1 MKIKSI
7 IARFLPLL
15 DVAIVLLGL
24 MVVLMSYAHYE
35 NKNEATKNETE
46 LEKQSQNDDAAHQK
60 DKELDDSSQ
69 ETSSRKDDAQ
79 DIERHVELVL
89 LHAADD
95 GKCYRIE
102 AGTNV
107 RDEISTDDD
116 KDIRPI
122 LDRSPEK
129 AKLILLVSR
138 SGEIDTL
145 WPGDRVDR
153 LEKNWNLKGNEIL
166 CRLPSVPF

>member
-15 DVAIVLLGL
+15 DVAVVLLGL
-24 MVVLMSYAHYE
+24 MVVLMSYAHFE
-35 NKNEATKNETE
+35 QKSEDSKNETT
-46 LEKQSQNDDAAHQK
+46 LEKQSQNDDAAHQR
-60 DKELDDSSQ
+60 DEASEDSSA
-69 ETSSRKDDAQ
+69 ETSHQKDNAQ

-102 AGTNV
+102 TGTNI

-122 LDRSPEK
+122 LDQSPEK

-153 LEKNWNLKGNEIL
+153 LAKNWNLKVNEIL